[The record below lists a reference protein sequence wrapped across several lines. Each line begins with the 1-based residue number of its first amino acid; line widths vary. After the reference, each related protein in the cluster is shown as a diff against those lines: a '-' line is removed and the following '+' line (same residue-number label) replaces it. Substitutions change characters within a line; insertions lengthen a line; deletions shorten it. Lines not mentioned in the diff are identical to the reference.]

1 MKKKKKFVT
10 MNQTKYNIK
19 ISHCKKKKSN
29 KQIPSH
35 VNDRYIGRWMEYTVK
50 KVLFWN
56 IYIMIYSVYCLQ
68 VFDITISEKL
78 MRFPYSFCCYLSIMT
93 FMYKLELLRPEYRWP
108 MSFIH

>member
-1 MKKKKKFVT
+1 MKKKFVT
-10 MNQTKYNIK
+10 MNQTKYNK
-19 ISHCKKKKSN
+19 KKSHCKKKSN

>member
-1 MKKKKKFVT
+1 MLMIDILTDEWSTQSRKFYFEI
-10 MNQTKYNIK
+10 Q
-19 ISHCKKKKSN
+19 C
-29 KQIPSH
+29 
-35 VNDRYIGRWMEYTVK
+35 
-50 KVLFWN
+50 